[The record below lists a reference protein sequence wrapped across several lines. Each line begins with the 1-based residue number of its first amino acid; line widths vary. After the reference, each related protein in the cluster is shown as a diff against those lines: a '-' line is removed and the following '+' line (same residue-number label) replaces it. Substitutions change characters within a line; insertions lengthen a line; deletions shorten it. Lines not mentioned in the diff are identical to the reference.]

1 MVHAIGHR
9 FAGHL
14 SAVAYVLACICSPL
28 ASAHAG
34 PVAAACAPS
43 VVLDAPIARAAERFA
58 IPDTLIRAVIAV
70 ESGGAVYAVSP
81 KGAMGLMQ
89 LMPGTWAELRAR
101 YALGRNP
108 FDPCDNI
115 LAGTAY
121 LRELLDRYGDPG
133 FLAAYNAGP
142 GRYEAYLSGRP
153 LPAETIAYVA
163 RLSGQMMGGS
173 APVPVRALPDPDAW
187 RRGGLFVGAPETAGK
202 DGGEP
207 GESSSPETQS
217 KPDSRP
223 SEPRDSI
230 FVPRTGVPK

>member
-1 MVHAIGHR
+1 M
-9 FAGHL
+9 
-14 SAVAYVLACICSPL
+14 SAVAWVLACIGSPL
-28 ASAHAG
+28 ASAHAV
-34 PVAAACAPS
+34 PISATCAPS
-43 VVLDAPIARAAERFA
+43 VVLDAPIARAAARFA
-58 IPDTLIRAVIAV
+58 ITDALIRAVIAV

-101 YALGRNP
+101 YALGHDP

-115 LAGTAY
+115 FAGTAY

-163 RLSGQMMGGS
+163 RLSGRMIGGS
-173 APVPVRALPDPDAW
+173 APVPVRALPDAEAW
-187 RRGGLFVGAPETAGK
+187 RWGGLFVGTSEPAGT
-202 DGGEP
+202 DDAQP
-207 GESSSPETQS
+207 GQSSSPEPQS
-217 KPDSRP
+217 KPDARP
-223 SEPRDSI
+223 SEPPRDPV

>member
-1 MVHAIGHR
+1 MRRTIGRRCHR
-9 FAGHL
+9 L
-14 SAVAYVLACICSPL
+14 MEVLARLCAATVSVEAWP
-28 ASAHAG
+28 ASAACL
-34 PVAAACAPS
+34 PTVA
-43 VVLDAPIARAAERFA
+43 LDEPIARAAQRFA

-70 ESGGAVYAVSP
+70 ESAGAVFAVSP

-89 LMPGTWAELRAR
+89 LMPGTWGELRLL
-101 YALGRNP
+101 YALGADP

-115 LAGTAY
+115 FAGTAY

-142 GRYEAYLSGRP
+142 GRYEAYLRGRP
-153 LPAETIAYVA
+153 LPSETIAYVA
-163 RLSGQMMGGS
+163 RLSGRMMARN

-187 RRGGLFVGAPETAGK
+187 KRGGLFPGALETAAG
-202 DGGEP
+202 DVDQP
-207 GESSSPETQS
+207 RESSSPEPQS

-223 SEPRDSI
+223 SEPPQDSL

>member
-1 MVHAIGHR
+1 MRGAIGR
-9 FAGHL
+9 RRDRLLAVLACL
-14 SAVAYVLACICSPL
+14 SAVASVQAQPAVAACSPTII
-28 ASAHAG
+28 
-34 PVAAACAPS
+34 
-43 VVLDAPIARAAERFA
+43 LDEPIARAARRFA

-70 ESGGAVYAVSP
+70 ESGGAVFAVSP

-89 LMPGTWAELRAR
+89 LMPGTWGELRLR
-101 YALGRNP
+101 YALGTDP

-115 LAGTAY
+115 FAGTAY

-142 GRYEAYLSGRP
+142 GRYEAYLGGRP

-163 RLSGQMMGGS
+163 KLSGRMMGGN

-187 RRGGLFVGAPETAGK
+187 RRGALFVGAVETAAE
-202 DGGEP
+202 DGDQP
-207 GESSSPETQS
+207 RESSSPEPQS

-223 SEPRDSI
+223 SEPPQDSL
-230 FVPRTGVPK
+230 FVRRTGVPK

>member
-1 MVHAIGHR
+1 MQRAIGRRRHR
-9 FAGHL
+9 LLVVLACL
-14 SAVAYVLACICSPL
+14 SAVA
-28 ASAHAG
+28 AG
-34 PVAAACAPS
+34 VQARPAMAACPS
-43 VVLDAPIARAAERFA
+43 NINLDEPIARAAGRFA

-70 ESGGAVYAVSP
+70 ESGGAVFAVSP

-89 LMPGTWAELRAR
+89 LMPGTWGELRLR
-101 YALGRNP
+101 YALGTDP

-115 LAGTAY
+115 FAGTAY

-142 GRYEAYLSGRP
+142 GRYEAYLRGRP
-153 LPAETIAYVA
+153 LPSETIAYVA
-163 RLSGQMMGGS
+163 RLSGRMMGGN

-187 RRGGLFVGAPETAGK
+187 RRGGLFAGAVETAAE
-202 DGGEP
+202 DTDQP
-207 GESSSPETQS
+207 RESSSPELKG

-223 SEPRDSI
+223 SEPPRESL